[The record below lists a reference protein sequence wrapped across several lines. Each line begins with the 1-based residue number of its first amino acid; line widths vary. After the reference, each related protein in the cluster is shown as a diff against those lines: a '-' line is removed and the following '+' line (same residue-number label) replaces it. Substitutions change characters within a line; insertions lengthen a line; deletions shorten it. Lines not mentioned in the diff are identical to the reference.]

1 MHGSTTHYRPLRCML
16 RCMYFHV
23 EGGSVLP
30 VLCAREHRCIM
41 YKEES
46 VGIENN
52 VSGLWQELVYKKSGG
67 VHTKPCRPKAKPNP
81 FVLTVDH

>member
-1 MHGSTTHYRPLRCML
+1 MHGRTTHYRPLRCML

-67 VHTKPCRPKAKPNP
+67 VSTNR
-81 FVLTVDH
+81 VDKRRSQIHLF